1 MMTKYHLIFHF
12 SRYRGPIMDQTT
24 QTAKPLVAGKKKYG
38 IRVTEYVRENYK
50 TPLILEEVSAHF
62 KLNKCYFCSVLKKE
76 LGKTFSQLVN
86 EIRIEK
92 SKELLLE
99 NKLSIFDIAI
109 AVGFNNQNYFNMA
122 FKKLTGLTPLTYR
135 RLGGKS
141 PDQLTA

>member
-1 MMTKYHLIFHF
+1 
-12 SRYRGPIMDQTT
+12 
-24 QTAKPLVAGKKKYG
+24 VGKKNYG
-38 IRVTEYVRENYK
+38 IRVSEYIRENYK
-50 TPLILEEVSAHF
+50 KPLVLEEVSAYF

-99 NKLSIFDIAI
+99 NRLSILDIAL

-122 FKKLTGLTPLTYR
+122 FKKITGMTPLTYR
-135 RLGGKS
+135 RLGGKPS
-141 PDQLTA
+141 DQISA